1 MNSDLTIDAK
11 GLNCPL
17 PILRAKKALSTMQSG
32 QVLEVIATD
41 PSSER
46 DFQDFCRQTG
56 NTLLHQE
63 KPSDLWIRAMHVS
76 LILYAEHEFNA
87 STFTARVISSTG
99 ADIYSAIT
107 GAIGAALLLPDN
119 GATYLL
125 PVLIATAYLFAATVL
140 MRRANFAPSTK

>member
-56 NTLLHQE
+56 NTLLQQE
-63 KPSDLWIRAMHVS
+63 KNGPEIRHWMK
-76 LILYAEHEFNA
+76 
-87 STFTARVISSTG
+87 
-99 ADIYSAIT
+99 
-107 GAIGAALLLPDN
+107 
-119 GATYLL
+119 
-125 PVLIATAYLFAATVL
+125 
-140 MRRANFAPSTK
+140 RR

>member
-56 NTLLHQE
+56 NTLLQQE
-63 KPSDLWIRAMHVS
+63 KNGNEIRHWMK
-76 LILYAEHEFNA
+76 
-87 STFTARVISSTG
+87 
-99 ADIYSAIT
+99 
-107 GAIGAALLLPDN
+107 
-119 GATYLL
+119 
-125 PVLIATAYLFAATVL
+125 
-140 MRRANFAPSTK
+140 RR